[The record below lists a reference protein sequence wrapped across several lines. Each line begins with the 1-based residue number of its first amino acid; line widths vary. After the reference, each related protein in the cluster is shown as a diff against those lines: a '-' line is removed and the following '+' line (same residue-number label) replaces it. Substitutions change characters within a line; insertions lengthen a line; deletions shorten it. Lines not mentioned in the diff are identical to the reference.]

1 MAKRKHNITLR
12 VYDSAKNCKDFAG
25 YQDRYALYFPY
36 PKEWIKGDH
45 VADYFAFSFTHD
57 DEYPRGASV
66 IRCYWDEWHRGRN
79 GYASNLGK
87 KLKIESLPK
96 HVQEWIAGYQK
107 VWNDLINDPDNQEII
122 KAWEAYH

>member
-1 MAKRKHNITLR
+1 MTKRKHNITLR
-12 VYDSAKNCKDFAG
+12 VYDSAGNNKEFVG

-36 PKEWIKGDH
+36 PKEWIKGGH
-45 VADYFAFSFTHD
+45 VGDYYAFNFTHE
-57 DEYPRGASV
+57 DEYPRGCS
-66 IRCYWDEWHRGRN
+66 IIHCYWNEWYRQC

-87 KLKIESLPK
+87 KVKIETLPK

-107 VWNDLINDPDNQEII
+107 VWNDLINDPDNQEVV